1 MKVTIYGGVGFLPK
15 EKNFEGFIHNI
26 ICALCRQHVSD
37 SFVFLSCGNELSLPG
52 NGLFVSVPVPF
63 FARPVSNIW
72 CNHKVISV
80 IKKNG
85 ADILISLNGCLLPTR
100 IHQILIISD
109 ATDIKTIKAA
119 ARYLRSGKR
128 CSIVT
133 SSVFMKEKLV
143 KETVPEPAV
152 FILPQAPGLM
162 YQPVDWERR
171 EAVKN
176 KYTDGREYFLMPV
189 LSTPHHHII
198 ATLKAF
204 SQFKKW
210 QQSNMQL
217 ILWGNLLHDKR
228 IQDLLQ
234 TYKYRDDIKL
244 IGNTLNDA
252 GYADVLASC
261 MTMICL
267 PGVDE
272 TGVILAEALQCG
284 TPVIAAKTEALAKT
298 GGDAVLY
305 YNPADIIKE
314 LAANMMNLYKDEK
327 LRHTL
332 VSKGREQVLPLNEA
346 IAMERLWNYIQQV
359 VTT

>member
-1 MKVTIYGGVGFLPK
+1 MKVTIYRGVDFLPK
-15 EKNFEGFIHNI
+15 DKNFEGFIHNI
-26 ICALCRQHVSD
+26 LYRLCRQYASD
-37 SFVFLSCGNELSLPG
+37 SFIFLSCGKSSSLPG
-52 NGLFVSVPVPF
+52 NELAVSVPVPF
-63 FARPVSNIW
+63 LARPVSNIW
-72 CNHKVISV
+72 CNHKVVSV

-85 ADILISLNGCLLPTR
+85 ADILISLNGRLLPTP

-119 ARYLRSGKR
+119 ARYLHSGKR
-128 CSIVT
+128 CSIIT
-133 SSVFMKEKLV
+133 SSAFMKEKLV

-162 YQPVDWERR
+162 YQPVDWEKR

-189 LSTPHHHII
+189 LPTPYNHII

-217 ILWGNLLHDKR
+217 ILWGDILHDKR
-228 IQDLLQ
+228 IQDMLQ
-234 TYKYRDDIKL
+234 TYKYRDDVKL

-272 TGVILAEALQCG
+272 TGVILAEALQCD
-284 TPVIAAKTEALAKT
+284 TPVIAAKTGALTET

-305 YNPADIIKE
+305 YNPADIKA

-332 VSKGREQVLPLNEA
+332 ISKGREQVLPLNEA